1 MVPFQINTSH
11 EPQPHH
17 VFLSFFR
24 FVGLGGNFS
33 PTYFCPSKRNRF
45 NLIEPFEVSWCLMNI
60 TQISMVEWLNGPSSL
75 RSNIHKD
82 DFLSFY
88 LLNNVM
94 LDLVIFNPN
103 FDRWW
108 QMTMLKRMI
117 INLVFPN
124 LIAVPNDVVPISPS
138 SSTFLNFQTFT
149 ISISFLLL
157 LKNIFNFFKTKI
169 RKYDVYIFLLI
180 NRPYFF

>member
-94 LDLVIFNPN
+94 LDLLIFNHN

-157 LKNIFNFFKTKI
+157 LKNIFNFFKTKKI
-169 RKYDVYIFLLI
+169 GRASCRERV
-180 NRPYFF
+180 